1 VLVSL
6 LRAPPALGEVERGLH
21 DAPAAKSDS
30 RADRGTRGSGLR
42 VAVGA
47 GTDFPIAVGARLEIE
62 ARSRLRIST
71 SVGILPGM
79 YVDAI
84 SAEVVAR
91 GGYGE
96 ETGDLV
102 KRSLERAIVWR
113 AHVGAR
119 VWRNLYLEVG
129 YGLAALG
136 GSATAGEVI
145 AAMTGQPVPPGVGGD
160 STFDIESTLHM
171 LDVEAGWDLA
181 LGHAWRLRVAL
192 GGAFTVAASS
202 RIEPRYTPLSPEIA
216 DAFAREAQANL
227 DDVYRSYVHV
237 PVLSVSVS
245 HALF

>member
-119 VWRNLYLEVG
+119 V
-129 YGLAALG
+129 AAL
-136 GSATAGEVI
+136 AGDRGRVR
-145 AAMTGQPVPPGVGGD
+145 ARG
-160 STFDIESTLHM
+160 
-171 LDVEAGWDLA
+171 AG
-181 LGHAWRLRVAL
+181 
-192 GGAFTVAASS
+192 
-202 RIEPRYTPLSPEIA
+202 
-216 DAFAREAQANL
+216 
-227 DDVYRSYVHV
+227 
-237 PVLSVSVS
+237 
-245 HALF
+245 